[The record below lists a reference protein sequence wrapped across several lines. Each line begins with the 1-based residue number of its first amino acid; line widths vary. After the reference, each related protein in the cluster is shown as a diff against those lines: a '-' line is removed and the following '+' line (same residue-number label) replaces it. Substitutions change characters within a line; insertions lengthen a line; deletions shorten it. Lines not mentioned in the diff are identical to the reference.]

1 VIFPPADILAKCE
14 YGAFEG
20 PEKAK
25 LYEEVITRVR
35 AA

>member
-1 VIFPPADILAKCE
+1 VLAKCE

-20 PEKAK
+20 AERAQ
-25 LYEEVITRVR
+25 LYEEIITRVR